1 MRQGGGDSK
10 CLYAFLPRLRCFTTQ
25 IILSIKHYLQYTAW
39 FFNHIFKGDKDNPQI
54 GWMMMISTDIWSS
67 VLRH

>member
-1 MRQGGGDSK
+1 MFIRIFATFALFYYTNYFK
-10 CLYAFLPRLRCFTTQ
+10 YKTLFT
-25 IILSIKHYLQYTAW
+25 ITAW
-39 FFNHIFKGDKDNPQI
+39 FFNHIFRGDKDNPQI